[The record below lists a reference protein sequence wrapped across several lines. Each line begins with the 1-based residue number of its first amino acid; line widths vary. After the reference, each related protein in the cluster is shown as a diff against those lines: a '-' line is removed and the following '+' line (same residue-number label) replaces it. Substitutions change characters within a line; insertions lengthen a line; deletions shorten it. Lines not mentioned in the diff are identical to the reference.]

1 MPDTYVGFVDA
12 GVLRSFQKGYF
23 RPQGTVIVNWF
34 RQLEK
39 THLVGERFLR
49 LYWYDG
55 IRDPHHRQYPQQR
68 RFFDAIGKTPGIQ
81 LRLGH
86 LVERE
91 DNRLQ
96 QKGVD
101 TRLILDL
108 VRLAGR
114 SVFSTA
120 VLIVND
126 RDFTEAIRAAQD
138 FGARVLIATAN
149 QHTVAHDIR
158 QLADGMIT
166 ISKAT
171 LREMLSSRD
180 ESGLSSSA

>member
-1 MPDTYVGFVDA
+1 M
-12 GVLRSFQKGYF
+12 K
-23 RPQGTVIVNWF
+23 
-34 RQLEK
+34 
-39 THLVGERFLR
+39 
-49 LYWYDG
+49 
-55 IRDPHHRQYPQQR
+55 RD
-68 RFFDAIGKTPGIQ
+68 
-81 LRLGH
+81 
-86 LVERE
+86 

-101 TRLILDL
+101 TLLTLDL

-149 QHTVAHDIR
+149 QHAVAHDIR
-158 QLADGMIT
+158 QLADGMIA

-171 LREMLSSRD
+171 LREMLPGPD
-180 ESGLSSSA
+180 ESGLPSSG

>member
-1 MPDTYVGFVDA
+1 M
-12 GVLRSFQKGYF
+12 K
-23 RPQGTVIVNWF
+23 
-34 RQLEK
+34 
-39 THLVGERFLR
+39 
-49 LYWYDG
+49 
-55 IRDPHHRQYPQQR
+55 RD
-68 RFFDAIGKTPGIQ
+68 
-81 LRLGH
+81 
-86 LVERE
+86 

-96 QKGVD
+96 QKGVN
-101 TRLILDL
+101 TRLTLDL